1 MCFTVENPVEV
12 ELRSVLQS
20 ESSLVGCTHV
30 TSYSK
35 EYCLCTALH
44 KQVTSDVF
52 VRVGGPEPPDEAEK
66 KAKIAVLIQS
76 GNVIVD
82 NAWIWRADHTL
93 GGEGTKRKRVF
104 CAVLYYKCSF
114 Y

>member
-1 MCFTVENPVEV
+1 
-12 ELRSVLQS
+12 
-20 ESSLVGCTHV
+20 
-30 TSYSK
+30 
-35 EYCLCTALH
+35 LH
-44 KQVTSDVF
+44 KQVISDVF